1 MVHIIDQS
9 EVMSKLPT
17 YIRYR
22 YIRHIVTKNDT
33 KFHQKYQMIN
43 NSLDNQNPE
52 LFLYKPLLD
61 NTKDKYLII
70 IQNTVITGKWF
81 SDISNLYN
89 LFL

>member
-1 MVHIIDQS
+1 
-9 EVMSKLPT
+9 
-17 YIRYR
+17 
-22 YIRHIVTKNDT
+22 
-33 KFHQKYQMIN
+33 MIN